1 MPHREAID
9 CPRGR
14 QQWHNRLMSPG
25 LSSADPSPADLF
37 PAPPLPDGLVAVV
50 KRDCPTCELV
60 APVLSDLHERAGL
73 TVITQ
78 DDPSFPVDA
87 DWVRHDDDLALSWH
101 HDIEAV
107 PTLLRVS
114 GGVGEQR
121 TVGWSRAEWERLTGV
136 DGLGDGLPDWR
147 PGCGSLSVDP
157 AHADALA
164 VRFSGSGLRSRRVE
178 LAALEDTWEAMWSRG
193 WSDGLPVVPPTK
205 QRVLRM
211 LEGTT
216 RDSSE
221 VVAVVPPS
229 LAECTIEKVAV
240 NAVMAGCE
248 PEHLPVVIAALEAAC
263 TDEFNMHGVLATT
276 MSVGPVLVVNGPVGE
291 RIGMNSG
298 LNALGQ
304 GNRANSTIGRALQ
317 LVVRNVG
324 GGHPGG
330 VDRATFGSPAK
341 VGFCFAEDEEGSPWS
356 SLAGSRGW
364 RAGQSTVTVFAG
376 ESPRIFADERSR
388 NPESLTK
395 HLAQALQAT
404 VSPRMMLGMDAMLV
418 LSPDHMARYADA
430 GWSRDRF
437 MEELSAELTF
447 DGDNLLAGAGG
458 IAAGLPPRAAG
469 QRVPKFR
476 PGGLLV
482 VHAGGPAGLFS
493 AIIGGWANGPRGSD
507 PVTREIKP

>member
-1 MPHREAID
+1 M
-9 CPRGR
+9 
-14 QQWHNRLMSPG
+14 MSSD
-25 LSSADPSPADLF
+25 LPS
-37 PAPPLPDGLVAVV
+37 APPLPDGLVAVV

-78 DDPSFPVDA
+78 DDPHFPATA
-87 DWVRHDDDLALSWH
+87 DWVRHDEDLALSWH
-101 HDIEAV
+101 HDIETV
-107 PTLLRVS
+107 PTLLRVVD
-114 GGVGEQR
+114 GVEGR
-121 TVGWSRAEWERLTGV
+121 RAVGWSREEWEHLTEV
-136 DGLGDGLPDWR
+136 DGLGEGLPDWR

-157 AHADALA
+157 AHADELS

-178 LAALEDTWEAMWSRG
+178 LAALEDPWESMRDRG
-193 WSDGLPVVPPTK
+193 WSDGLPVVPPTEA
-205 QRVLRM
+205 RVLRM

-216 RDSSE
+216 RGSSDL
-221 VVAVVPPS
+221 VAVVPPA
-229 LAECTIEKVAV
+229 LVECSVEKVAV
-240 NAVMAGCE
+240 NAVMAGCA

-276 MSVGPVLVVNGPVGE
+276 MSVGPVLVVNGPVAE

-304 GNRANSTIGRALQ
+304 GNRANATIGRALQ

-324 GGHPGG
+324 GGRPGG

-341 VGFCFAEDEEGSPWS
+341 VGFCFAEDEAGSPWT

-364 RAGQSTVTVFAG
+364 RADQSTVTVFAG

-388 NPESLTK
+388 SPESLTR

-404 VSPRMMLGMDAMLV
+404 VSPRVMLGMDAMLV
-418 LSPDHMARYADA
+418 LSPEHMARYADA

-437 MEELSAELTF
+437 MDELSAELLC
-447 DGDNLLAGAGG
+447 DADELLAGVRGV
-458 IAAGLPPRAAG
+458 AAGLPPAAAG
-469 QRVPKFR
+469 QKVPKFR

-482 VHAGGPAGLFS
+482 AHAGGPAGLFS

-507 PVTREIKP
+507 PVTREITL

>member
-1 MPHREAID
+1 
-9 CPRGR
+9 
-14 QQWHNRLMSPG
+14 MSSD
-25 LSSADPSPADLF
+25 LSP
-37 PAPPLPDGLVAVV
+37 PPLPEGLVAVV

-60 APVLSDLHERAGL
+60 APVLSDLHDRAGL

-78 DDPSFPVDA
+78 DDPGFPVDA
-87 DWVRHDDDLALSWH
+87 DWVHHDDDLALSWH
-101 HDIEAV
+101 HEIETV

-114 GGVGEQR
+114 GGVDEER
-121 TVGWSRAEWERLTGV
+121 TVGWDRSKWELFTGV
-136 DGLGDGLPDWR
+136 DGLGDGLPEWS

-157 AHADALA
+157 THADELAL
-164 VRFSGSGLRSRRVE
+164 RYSGSSLRSRRVE
-178 LAALEDTWEAMWSRG
+178 LAAREDTWEAMWDRG
-193 WSDGLPVVPPTK
+193 WSDGLPVVPPTEA
-205 QRVLRM
+205 RVLRM

-216 RDSSE
+216 RDPGD

-229 LAECTIEKVAV
+229 LAECSVEKVAV
-240 NAVMAGCE
+240 NAVMAGCA
-248 PEHLPVVIAALEAAC
+248 PEHLPVVIAALEAVC
-263 TDEFNMHGVLATT
+263 NDEFNMHGVLATT
-276 MSVGPVLVVNGPVGE
+276 MSVGPVLVVNGPAAE

-317 LVVRNVG
+317 LVVRNIG

-341 VGFCFAEDEEGSPWS
+341 VGFCFAEDEAGSPWT
-356 SLAGSRGW
+356 SLAESRGW
-364 RAGQSTVTVFAG
+364 RSDQSTVTVFAG

-388 NPESLTK
+388 RPESLTR

-418 LSPDHMARYADA
+418 LSPEHMARYADA

-437 MEELSAELTF
+437 MEELSAELLC
-447 DGDNLLAGAGG
+447 DADELLAGVRGV
-458 IAAGLPPRAAG
+458 AAGLPPAAAG

-476 PGGLLV
+476 PSGLLV

-507 PVTREIKP
+507 PVTREIMP

>member
-1 MPHREAID
+1 M
-9 CPRGR
+9 
-14 QQWHNRLMSPG
+14 MSSD
-25 LSSADPSPADLF
+25 LPS
-37 PAPPLPDGLVAVV
+37 APPLPDGLVAVV

-60 APVLSDLHERAGL
+60 APVLSDLHDRAGL

-78 DDPSFPVDA
+78 DDPLFPADA
-87 DWVRHDDDLALSWH
+87 GWVHHDADLALSWH
-101 HDIEAV
+101 HGIETV

-114 GGVGEQR
+114 AGAEQQR
-121 TVGWSRAEWERLTGV
+121 TVGWSRAEWEQFTEL
-136 DGLGDGLPDWR
+136 DGLGEGLPDWR

-157 AHADALA
+157 AHADELA

-178 LAALEDTWEAMWSRG
+178 LAALEDEWESSWDRG
-193 WSDGLPVVPPTK
+193 WSDGLPVVPPTEA
-205 QRVLRM
+205 RVLRM
-211 LEGTT
+211 LEGAT
-216 RDSSE
+216 RDPSDL
-221 VVAVVPPS
+221 VAVVPPA
-229 LAECTIEKVAV
+229 LVECSVEKVAV
-240 NAVMAGCE
+240 NAVMAGCA

-276 MSVGPVLVVNGPVGE
+276 MSVGPVLVVNGPVAE

-324 GGHPGG
+324 GGRPGG

-341 VGFCFAEDEEGSPWS
+341 VGFCFAEDGAGSPWT
-356 SLAGSRGW
+356 SLAESRGW
-364 RAGQSTVTVFAG
+364 RADQSTVTVFAG

-388 NPESLTK
+388 SPESLTR

-404 VSPRMMLGMDAMLV
+404 VSPRMMLGVDAMLV
-418 LSPDHMARYADA
+418 LSPEHMARYADA

-437 MEELSAELTF
+437 MDELSAELLC
-447 DGDNLLAGAGG
+447 DADELLAGVRGV
-458 IAAGLPPRAAG
+458 AAGLPADAAG
-469 QRVPKFR
+469 QKVPKFR

-482 VHAGGPAGLFS
+482 AHAGGRAGLFS

>member
-1 MPHREAID
+1 
-9 CPRGR
+9 
-14 QQWHNRLMSPG
+14 MSSD
-25 LSSADPSPADLF
+25 LSS
-37 PAPPLPDGLVAVV
+37 APPLPDGLVAVV

-60 APVLSDLHERAGL
+60 APVLADLHDRAGL

-78 DDPSFPVDA
+78 DDPSFPAAA
-87 DWVRHDDDLALSWH
+87 DWVHHDHDLALSWH
-101 HDIEAV
+101 HDIETV

-114 GGVGEQR
+114 GGIGGQR
-121 TVGWSRAEWERLTGV
+121 TVGWSRTEWERLTGV
-136 DGLGDGLPDWR
+136 DGLGERLPDWR

-157 AHADALA
+157 AHADELA

-178 LAALEDTWEAMWSRG
+178 LASLEDEWEAMLHRG
-193 WSDGLPVVPPTK
+193 WSDGLPVVPPTEA
-205 QRVLRM
+205 RVLRM
-211 LEGTT
+211 LDGTT
-216 RDSSE
+216 RGPSDP
-221 VVAVVPPS
+221 VAVVPPD
-229 LAECTIEKVAV
+229 LVECTVEKVAV
-240 NAVMAGCE
+240 NAVMAGCA

-276 MSVGPVLVVNGPVGE
+276 MSVGPVLVVNGPVAA

-298 LNALGQ
+298 LNSLGQ

-324 GGHPGG
+324 GGRPGE

-341 VGFCFAEDEEGSPWS
+341 VGFCFAEDESGSPWT
-356 SLAGSRGW
+356 SLAESRGW
-364 RAGQSTVTVFAG
+364 RADQSTVTVFAG

-388 NPESLTK
+388 TPESLTR

-418 LSPDHMARYADA
+418 LSPEHMARYADA

-447 DGDNLLAGAGG
+447 DGDDLLAGAGG
-458 IAAGLPPRAAG
+458 IAAGLPPAAAG
-469 QRVPKFR
+469 ERVPKFR

-482 VHAGGPAGLFS
+482 VHAGGSAGLFS

-507 PVTREIKP
+507 PVTREITP

>member
-1 MPHREAID
+1 
-9 CPRGR
+9 
-14 QQWHNRLMSPG
+14 MSFGGP
-25 LSSADPSPADLF
+25 PV
-37 PAPPLPDGLVAVV
+37 PPLPEGLVAVV

-60 APVLSDLHERAGL
+60 APVLSDLHERADL

-78 DDPSFPVDA
+78 DDPHFPAEA
-87 DWVRHDDDLALSWH
+87 DWVHHDADLALSWH
-101 HDIEAV
+101 HDIETV
-107 PTLLRVS
+107 PTLLQVS

-121 TVGWSRAEWERLTGV
+121 TVGWSRSEWEQLSEL
-136 DGLGDGLPDWR
+136 DGLGEGLPDWR

-157 AHADALA
+157 AHAGELA
-164 VRFSGSGLRSRRVE
+164 VRFSGSRLHSRRVE
-178 LAALEDTWEAMWSRG
+178 LASLEDEWEAMWDRG
-193 WSDGLPVVPPTK
+193 WSDGLPVVPPTEA
-205 QRVLRM
+205 RVLRM

-216 RDSSE
+216 RDPSE

-229 LAECTIEKVAV
+229 LVECTVEKVAV
-240 NAVMAGCE
+240 NAVMAGCA

-276 MSVGPVLVVNGPVGE
+276 MSVGPVLVVNGPVAE

-298 LNALGQ
+298 LNSLGQ

-341 VGFCFAEDEEGSPWS
+341 VGFCFAEDEGSPWT
-356 SLAGSRGW
+356 SLAESRGW
-364 RAGQSTVTVFAG
+364 HADQSTVTVFAG

-388 NPESLTK
+388 APESLTR
-395 HLAQALQAT
+395 HLAQALQST
-404 VSPRMMLGMDAMLV
+404 VSPRVMLGMDAMLV
-418 LSPDHMARYADA
+418 LSPEHMARFADA

-437 MEELSAELTF
+437 MEELSAELLC
-447 DGDNLLAGAGG
+447 DADELLAGVRGV
-458 IAAGLPPRAAG
+458 AAGLPPASAG
-469 QRVPKFR
+469 QKVPKFR

-482 VHAGGPAGLFS
+482 VHAGGAAGLFS

-507 PVTREIKP
+507 PVTREITP